1 VDVGRISKNG
11 KEYNFKLFP
20 SGVITFGE
28 IEEPKPMPFGT
39 ESSMKGKEATLSFV
53 DVSKNGEITTITLS
67 RGKVNALNEPMVE
80 EINDVFVDLEKD
92 EKVKTIILTGA
103 GKFFSFGF
111 DVPEF
116 LGYPKDDFIRYVE
129 KFTNLY
135 TYMFLFPKPIVAA
148 LNGHT
153 IAGGC
158 MLALACD
165 YRLMVSGKARIS
177 LNEISFGS
185 TVLAGSAVMLKFCAG
200 QRNAQSILYR
210 GAMYSAEEANAL
222 ALVDQISPENT
233 LVEDSKKVA
242 QELANKDGSAFRSI
256 KRLLRKPVG
265 KKMVKRER
273 ESILEFADIWYSEK
287 TRENLKEIKI
297 YS

>member
-1 VDVGRISKNG
+1 
-11 KEYNFKLFP
+11 
-20 SGVITFGE
+20 
-28 IEEPKPMPFGT
+28 M
-39 ESSMKGKEATLSFV
+39 SFV
-53 DVSKNGEITTITLS
+53 DVSKNGEIATVTLS

-80 EINDVFVDLEKD
+80 EINDAFVDLEKD
-92 EKVKTIILTGA
+92 EKVKSIILTGA

-116 LGYPKDDFIRYVE
+116 LNYPKDDFIRYVE

-158 MLALACD
+158 MLAIACD

-177 LNEISFGS
+177 LNEISFRS
-185 TVLAGSAVMLKFCAG
+185 SVFAGSAVMLKFCAG
-200 QRNAQSILYR
+200 QRNAQSILYS
-210 GAMYSAEEANAL
+210 GAMYSAEQANAL
-222 ALVDQISPENT
+222 GLVDQISPENT
-233 LVEDSKKVA
+233 LVEDSRKVT
-242 QELANKDGSAFRSI
+242 QELAKKDGSAFRSI

-265 KKMVKRER
+265 KKMMKRER

-287 TRENLKEIKI
+287 TWENLKKIEI